1 MAINSGLLATE
12 MLVLPLWFFFWI
24 WRMKRP
30 NQSLQPPRLRTAMVV
45 TKAPSE
51 PWEMV
56 RETLEAMLS
65 QEFPFPFDT
74 WLADESPDAQ
84 TLYWCADN
92 GVRVSTREGVSAYHR
107 PSWPRR
113 TRCKEG
119 NLAFFYD
126 TWGYEHYDVVAQ
138 LDADHVPARD
148 YLRHM
153 VVPFHDPLVG
163 YVAAP
168 SICDRNAGRSWSAR
182 GRLYAEAVHA
192 RSNRGRS

>member
-1 MAINSGLLATE
+1 MRPRPPAMAINSGLLATE
-12 MLVLPLWFFFWI
+12 TLVLPLWFFFWI

-84 TLYWCADN
+84 TLVL
-92 GVRVSTREGVSAYHR
+92 VR
-107 PSWPRR
+107 
-113 TRCKEG
+113 
-119 NLAFFYD
+119 
-126 TWGYEHYDVVAQ
+126 
-138 LDADHVPARD
+138 
-148 YLRHM
+148 
-153 VVPFHDPLVG
+153 
-163 YVAAP
+163 
-168 SICDRNAGRSWSAR
+168 
-182 GRLYAEAVHA
+182 
-192 RSNRGRS
+192 